1 MKVILSECEIVT
13 IYMNARIEFHS
24 WEMLLV

>member
-1 MKVILSECEIVT
+1 MKVILSECELVI
-13 IYMNARIEFHS
+13 IHMNARIEFHS

>member
-1 MKVILSECEIVT
+1 MEVEVNECELVT

>member
-1 MKVILSECEIVT
+1 MKVILSECELVT
-13 IYMNARIEFHS
+13 IYMNARTKFHS

>member
-1 MKVILSECEIVT
+1 MKVILIECELVT
-13 IYMNARIEFHS
+13 NYMNARIEFHS

>member
-1 MKVILSECEIVT
+1 MKVILSECELVT

-24 WEMLLV
+24 WGMVLV

>member
-1 MKVILSECEIVT
+1 MKVILSEYELVT

>member
-1 MKVILSECEIVT
+1 MEVEVSEYELVT
-13 IYMNARIEFHS
+13 GHMNARIEFHS

>member
-1 MKVILSECEIVT
+1 MEVEVRECELVT

>member
-1 MKVILSECEIVT
+1 MKVILNECELVT
-13 IYMNARIEFHS
+13 IHMNARIEFHS